1 MEYLLGFAMAIL
13 AILAFRFALLKKTE
27 DTLLPTIRYSQS
39 HVHEIVK
46 PYIPI
51 SLFQKKRNRSQ
62 SDRHE
67 ENLYTK
73 VVFLENQAYWIKD
86 NALLIA
92 DLEDGIVLDETTRK
106 VDTIGMDRVQ
116 LDKVIEIVNALTEG
130 RKDDSGRS
138 GY

>member
-1 MEYLLGFAMAIL
+1 M
-13 AILAFRFALLKKTE
+13 
-27 DTLLPTIRYSQS
+27 PTIRYSQS
-39 HVHEIVK
+39 HVYEVLK
-46 PYIPI
+46 PYVPT
-51 SLFQKKRNRSQ
+51 SLFQKKRNSSQ
-62 SDRHE
+62 SDKHE
-67 ENLYTK
+67 ENLYTR
-73 VVFLENQAYWIKD
+73 VVFLDNQAYWIKD

-130 RKDDSGRS
+130 RKNDSGRS